1 MEPITVQE
9 LLTATGGTLVHSPGD
24 LDLSVTSVET
34 DSRSIHPG
42 GLFIPLVG
50 EHFDGHDFIPSALG
64 NGAAGCLTAR
74 EEPEFLPDKF
84 YVRVE
89 NTQLALG
96 ELARY
101 YRKKFPIPFI
111 GITGSVGKTTTK
123 DMVTAVLEE
132 KYKVLKT
139 EGNFNNEVGLPL
151 TLFRLD
157 HSYELCV
164 LEMGMNHFG
173 EIEYLSHLVEPAVAV
188 ITNIGDAH
196 IENLGSRTNILKAK
210 AEIFAHM
217 DEQGVAILNGDDKL
231 LRTLDGTLEQE
242 IVYFGGN
249 DTPAYK
255 ALDISHMGDKGI
267 QFTVRTP
274 KEEFAV
280 EVPAL
285 GSHMIYPVLT
295 AAAIGERFGMT
306 GAEIAAGVRRFVPT
320 KMRMNVIQQGSL
332 TILDDAYNANPQSMR
347 AALEVLAERNCG
359 YKAAILGDMF
369 ELGALGPS
377 LHQGIGEYAA
387 KAGIDCLIAVGH
399 LAKYIY
405 DAANDSTIP
414 TVFYCETK
422 EEAKTLLP
430 QVVKPDGAVLV
441 KASRGMAFEE
451 LVRELKR
458 ICPEC

>member
-1 MEPITVQE
+1 MEPITVRE
-9 LLTATGGTLVHSPGD
+9 LLTATGGTLLHPPDG
-24 LDLSVTSVET
+24 LDQLVTSVET

-42 GLFIPLVG
+42 GLFVPLVG
-50 EHFDGHDFIPSALG
+50 EHFNGHDFIANALQ
-64 NGAAGCLTAR
+64 NGASGCLTAR
-74 EEPEFLPDKF
+74 EETEFVPGKF
-84 YVRVE
+84 YVQVAD
-89 NTQLALG
+89 TQLAMG
-96 ELARY
+96 DLAQY
-101 YRKKFPIPFI
+101 YRRKFSIPFI

-123 DMVTAVLEE
+123 DMVAAVLEE
-132 KYKVLKT
+132 KFKVLKT

-157 HSYELCV
+157 HTFELCV

-173 EIEYLSHLVEPAVAV
+173 EIAYLSQLVEPEVAV

-210 AEIFAHM
+210 CEIFAHM
-217 DEQGVAILNGDDKL
+217 SDKSVAILNGDDNL
-231 LRTLDGTLEQE
+231 LRTLDGTLSQE
-242 IVYFGGN
+242 IIYFGGN

-255 ALDISHMGDKGI
+255 ALDIEHMGDKGI
-267 QFTVRTP
+267 RFTVQTP
-274 KEEFAV
+274 REKFPV

-285 GSHMIYPVLT
+285 GSHMIYPVL
-295 AAAIGERFGMT
+295 AAAAVGERFGMS

-320 KMRMNVIQQGSL
+320 KMRMNMIQQGSL

-347 AALEVLAERNCG
+347 AALEVLAERNSP

-369 ELGALGPS
+369 ELGVLGPS

-387 KAGIDCLIAVGH
+387 RLGLDCVIAVGH

-405 DAANDSTIP
+405 DAVEDSNIP
-414 TVFYCETK
+414 SVFYCETK
-422 EEAKTLLP
+422 EEAKALLP
-430 QVVKPDGAVLV
+430 QVVKPGGAVLV
-441 KASRGMAFEE
+441 KASRGMEFEE